1 MLMLLALPSCTSE
14 ENKNPEGMVSVYRI
28 NNAETKTE
36 SYLVPDSGN
45 TTEESIDILINALSE
60 KSPDAQY
67 KAPLSM
73 GFDCQGYSFENG
85 IITLDMSSE
94 YKSLNF
100 TTEVLVRA
108 AIVRT
113 LCGCKDIK
121 GVVFTVEGDP
131 LIDHSGFEVGTMT
144 ADTFISNDGNEIN
157 TYEEVS
163 VTLFFASADG
173 SSLIGVNREK
183 FYPTSV
189 PLERFVVEEIIKGPQ
204 IENIYPSVN
213 PSVSIVSITTKDEV
227 CYVNLSSDILVPYG
241 NVPTQI
247 SVYSI
252 VNSLC
257 RLPSVKKV
265 QILVDGVVPDLLE
278 SSYEADESMVIPL
291 E

>member
-1 MLMLLALPSCTSE
+1 MLFSMTACSSGENADTEGKAL
-14 ENKNPEGMVSVYRI
+14 VYRI

-36 SYLVPDSGN
+36 SYFVPASGN
-45 TTEESIDILINALSE
+45 TTEEYVDMLLSALSE
-60 KSPDAQY
+60 KSQDAQY

-73 GFDCQGYSFENG
+73 GFDCLGYSLEDG
-85 IITLDMSSE
+85 IVTLDMSPE
-94 YKSLNF
+94 YKTLNF

-113 LCGCKDIK
+113 LCGCAEID
-121 GVVFTVEGDP
+121 GVVFTVEGEP
-131 LIDHSGFEVGTMT
+131 LMDHSGFEVGKMT

-163 VTLFFASADG
+163 VTLYFASADG
-173 SSLIGVNREK
+173 ANLISVNREK

-189 PLERFVVEEIIKGPQ
+189 PLERFVVEELLKGPQ

-213 PSVSIVSITTKDEV
+213 PSVSIVSISTKDEV

-241 NVPTQI
+241 NVPTQT
-247 SVYSI
+247 SVYAI

-257 RLPSVKKV
+257 KLPSVKKV

-278 SSYEADESMVIPL
+278 NSYEADESMVISL